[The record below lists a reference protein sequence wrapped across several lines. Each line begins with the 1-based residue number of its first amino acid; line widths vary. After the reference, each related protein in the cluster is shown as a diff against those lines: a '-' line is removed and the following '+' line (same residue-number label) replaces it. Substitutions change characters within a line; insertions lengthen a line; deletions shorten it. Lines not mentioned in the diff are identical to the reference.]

1 MGEKLN
7 VATILEGSMRK
18 EGQRVRVTAQ
28 LIKVADGF
36 HLWSE
41 TYDRQLSDIF
51 AVQDEIARSVAGS
64 LKVALL
70 GGGTATPSA
79 QGTNAEA
86 YNAHLQGRYFF
97 ERRSKENLEKAIGY
111 YEQAI
116 KLDSGYAPAWVG
128 LAETRSLQGDQGY
141 LPVEEGS
148 GRPGRRR
155 SGRCH
160 WMRTWQRPTRR
171 WGESRR
177 TTTGTGRARMPPSR
191 GHWPWSRRLPTV

>member
-70 GGGTATPSA
+70 GG
-79 QGTNAEA
+79 
-86 YNAHLQGRYFF
+86 
-97 ERRSKENLEKAIGY
+97 
-111 YEQAI
+111 EQQ
-116 KLDSGYAPAWVG
+116 
-128 LAETRSLQGDQGY
+128 R
-141 LPVEEGS
+141 LP
-148 GRPGRRR
+148 P
-155 SGRCH
+155 
-160 WMRTWQRPTRR
+160 
-171 WGESRR
+171 
-177 TTTGTGRARMPPSR
+177 RARMPKPTTPTCRGGTFSSGVARRTWRRPSATT
-191 GHWPWSRRLPTV
+191 SRRSSWIPAMPQHGWGWPRPAAFRGIRAICL